1 MAKIDRARN
10 QKSVER
16 NMKKFFIS
24 IIGAA
29 LACGILSSA
38 IAQEPGVITR
48 DRVNVRGKPSVF
60 SEVLTQF
67 NKGDKVKIVD
77 TVKIEKPKEG
87 DLSDWVKIQLPSN
100 VPVYVHSAY
109 INTNLMTVIP
119 NRLNLRAGPGEEYS
133 VLGVLE
139 KGTLVKI
146 IDTKGAWY
154 QIETP
159 TNACGYVAAE
169 FVEKQAA
176 IVKQPEAAE
185 PTKEE
190 TKPTLPVE
198 TMKPAE
204 TVKPVVEEKKPE
216 ETKPAETVKPEEK
229 PAEVTKPAETTKP
242 AEVTKPVEPE
252 KQEAEKAKEEKK
264 PPVVDLEKHPL
275 IKQEAEAKER
285 VLNLI
290 QGKKTVPA
298 TPILEPEPITPPPP
312 PRIVMREGY
321 VRGTLNIQA
330 PSPFVL
336 QTVDTGKTINYLY
349 TSSTNISLK
358 QYKGKRVLVVGKEAI
373 DKRWPNTPVLTVES
387 IREIEEE
394 QQNAKQ

>member
-1 MAKIDRARN
+1 
-10 QKSVER
+10 
-16 NMKKFFIS
+16 MKKFFVS

-29 LACGILSSA
+29 VVCGISLSA
-38 IAQEPGVITR
+38 IAQDQGVITR

-60 SEVLTQF
+60 SEVLTQL

-77 TVKIEKPKEG
+77 KVKIEKPKEG
-87 DLSDWVKIQLPSN
+87 DLSDWVKIQLPPS

-133 VLGVLE
+133 VLGIIE
-139 KGTLVKI
+139 KGTAVKVV
-146 IDTKGAWY
+146 DKKGDWY
-154 QIETP
+154 LIETP

-176 IVKQPEAAE
+176 IAKQPETAE

-190 TKPTLPVE
+190 TKPALPVE
-198 TMKPAE
+198 TVKQAE
-204 TVKPVVEEKKPE
+204 TVKPVTEEKKPEVKPE
-216 ETKPAETVKPEEK
+216 ETKPAETVKPAEKPQEEQAETTK
-229 PAEVTKPAETTKP
+229 PAEVAKPAETTKP
-242 AEVTKPVEPE
+242 AEAE
-252 KQEAEKAKEEKK
+252 KQEAKKTPEETK

-285 VLNLI
+285 ILNLI

-298 TPILEPEPITPPPP
+298 TPILEPEVVVPPPP

-321 VRGTLNIQA
+321 VHGTLNIQA
-330 PSPFVL
+330 PSPYVL
-336 QTVDTGKTINYLY
+336 KTVDTGKTINYLY
-349 TSSTNISLK
+349 TTSTNISLK
-358 QYKGKRVLVVGKEAI
+358 QFKGKRVLVIGKEAI
-373 DKRWPNTPVLTVES
+373 DKRWPNTPVLTIES